1 MIPDAAGKPNPNES
15 DPEKLERLLELELV
29 RKRAEWKETG
39 KRYSAFR
46 LVSFVFLFLLIAGTL
61 VAAFFVF
68 SRVSEERANPR
79 SPDSADSAKP

>member
-1 MIPDAAGKPNPNES
+1 MITDAAGKPNPNES

-39 KRYSAFR
+39 ERYRAFR
-46 LVSFVFLFLLIAGTL
+46 SIGFVFLFLLVAGAL

-68 SRVSEERANPR
+68 SRISEQRTNQR
-79 SPDSADSAKP
+79 SPDSADVVKP